1 MPSAMFTSL
10 SRLVAAAR
18 ARSQHTAATSAWPSR
33 VKHAACRASS
43 FGREYAGQLQ

>member
-1 MPSAMFTSL
+1 MPLVTSS

-18 ARSQHTAATSAWPSR
+18 ARSQHTAATSVWPSR

-43 FGREYAGQLQ
+43 FGRETAGQLQS